1 MKSKK
6 RLWKKALSVFMTAV
20 MLMTCWVFFA
30 PTKAD
35 AASAGSYYVK
45 VNYKVTND
53 AGQYD
58 NTYTG
63 KSSFNTGKDTNNRAG
78 FSIFY
83 KTNNGTGTEY
93 EVYWDIGR
101 KAGSKGQASGSGATV
116 NSATGNMTS
125 TGTYVATA
133 TIPGFPSYLFA
144 CNDDDTWGNSIYE
157 ITSIQV
163 GSSSS
168 NLTTIWSGTG
178 YLNSSTKQKYISI
191 NPTSESGNDS
201 SYAYVNTDTPR
212 KWNFPAAT
220 TITGLSATTMTIDKV
235 TGSKTSAV
243 MTGVVKDQY
252 GVNWYQAP
260 TYSVLNASNTSVSN
274 PSRTTSGDGVT
285 LTATTACLTT
295 ANGYS
300 TATGQAKFT
309 LKATRGNATQSVTI
323 TVASPTYYV
332 YFYDGDGNQI
342 ASKSCY
348 YNGSVTA
355 PTSADKSPD
364 ATNHYQFNGSWDK
377 GYTGIKSDTATN
389 AQFNAIAHTFQYA
402 NNNDGTHH
410 VSCTGCSYTTDEEHG
425 YAVTTVNAQCE
436 TNGAKNYKCT
446 KCGDTYSETLPATG
460 HAFDVSSGVKI
471 QTNGKDGAH
480 YYKCSHLNC
489 NEYGVGTTKNA
500 TEPHTWDEGVVTKES
515 TCDVLGNKLYTCT
528 VCGATYTEDIPV
540 KGHTLQKV
548 EYKAPTCTVAGNQEY
563 YVCTVA
569 GCGKVFSD
577 AAATTA
583 TTVDKMTI
591 AATGHDYTGDIHS
604 LNNGTHNWACKNGCG
619 TYGYNK
625 TEGDYLS
632 CSYGSNTY
640 KDENVHA
647 KYCACGYST
656 GDTEHDWKSVNV
668 VAATCSATGTES
680 FKCAGCAATKDVTLP
695 INPDA
700 HKYGSWVVDTPA
712 KCEQPGQDKRVC
724 EYNSSHVET
733 RASAALV
740 HDYSA
745 KTVDPAYLVSDAS
758 CTAPAKYYVSCSLC
772 GKSSQG
778 TDMEATFTDGAALG
792 HDWGEYTYTEAT
804 HSRTCTR
811 CSEVD
816 SGNHSYKNDI
826 TKPTCTTDGYTTHT
840 CTVCGRVYVDTPVEK
855 LGHDYTEK
863 IIDDAHLKSEADC
876 TTSSIYYFD
885 CLRCEANAKDDPDAQ
900 DKIYYE
906 GSALGHSIESYNY
919 NNDATCFADG
929 TETGY
934 CTRCNLDITRTAT
947 GTKLEHSFTNY
958 VSDGNANCKADGTET
973 AYCDHGCGT
982 SSTRTAVGSHLDPSL
997 HVRVNVAGSYV
1008 APTCT
1013 TAGKDYDIMCSV
1025 CKTIL
1030 NTGAEIPALG
1040 HDYTEKLPNDVHLK
1054 TPATCEDVAVYFYDC
1069 SRCDM
1074 NAKNDPAAQDKIYT
1088 NGDPLGHEKIQKIES
1103 TYLKEAATCTSKA
1116 VYYYACKNCGEAL
1129 DETFEY
1135 GIISGHSF
1143 TTYVDDNNATC
1154 FTNGT
1159 QTAHCDNEGC
1169 TATDSRVIT
1178 GSKLK
1183 HEFTDYTSND
1193 DATCKDD
1200 GTKTASCN
1208 HGCGTTSTIRDVDSR
1223 LSVAHTPGTEVE
1235 VLVPATCTE
1244 EGVGRSFCSVC
1255 GLEFNPAIPVDE
1267 NAHLWDEGTLTRPV
1281 YDEATGTWSEGT
1293 VTYTCTRDDSHVKT
1307 ENAVRADYT
1316 GYDAIV
1322 SELEAIV
1329 ASGKLTEKGNKMITD
1344 ALDKYAVADNLV
1356 TTEQPIIDAAAN
1368 ALKALKEEIEIAVK
1382 NGTIV
1387 KPDFSGFDSAVEEFD
1402 GYESSEDIKQRVED
1416 IKEAVDIIRND
1427 PNSTKK
1433 DDQKRVDDYEAEV
1446 LSIIDSLT
1454 RCLRGE
1460 HEYSSI
1466 YTVDKESTCTE
1477 KGSKSKHCIYC
1488 GEKGESVEI
1497 DLKAH
1502 EYGEWSVKTPAS
1514 CGIEGVEARYCTVCG
1529 DEQTRTL
1536 AAVTHEW
1543 GEWVVIS
1550 VANCQHGGQEK
1561 SVCAYCGAE
1570 KIRGTSKTDHKI
1582 VIIPA
1587 VKATCETAGSSQ
1599 GKYCEYCG
1607 LILVEPQTIPA
1618 TGHGDYDGD
1627 GSCDACGRPNDGPCD
1642 CICHKDFWLMR
1653 VIYKILQFFWKL
1665 FKIGHTCSCGATH
1678 Y

>member
-6 RLWKKALSVFMTAV
+6 RLWRKALSVFMTAV

-35 AASAGSYYVK
+35 AASAG
-45 VNYKVTND
+45 NYFLKVTLNVTTYWNNN
-53 AGQYD
+53 AGKCYLR
-58 NTYTG
+58 YY
-63 KSSFNTGKDTNNRAG
+63 
-78 FSIFY
+78 Y
-83 KTNNGTGTEY
+83 KPTNGTGTETYKDIDVGAGAMKSPNGERSFTY
-93 EVYWDIGR
+93 EC
-101 KAGSKGQASGSGATV
+101 
-116 NSATGNMTS
+116 
-125 TGTYVATA
+125 
-133 TIPGFPSYLFA
+133 PGFPTKIAIKLDGMDNTKNFA
-144 CNDDDTWGNSIYE
+144 CTGVSLGIGNTSGSYTTVSDITTDSFSKGTYGTSGEHE
-157 ITSIQV
+157 IITL
-163 GSSSS
+163 GSSAYPKASS
-168 NLTTIWSGTG
+168 
-178 YLNSSTKQKYISI
+178 
-191 NPTSESGNDS
+191 
-201 SYAYVNTDTPR
+201 
-212 KWNFPAAT
+212 
-220 TITGLSATTMTIDKV
+220 ITGLSGTTLNINKS
-235 TGSKTSAV
+235 TGSVTSGV
-243 MTGVVKDQY
+243 FTGVVYDQY
-252 GVNWYQAP
+252 GVSWYEAP
-260 TYSVLNASNTSVSN
+260 TYSVLNASNSSVSN
-274 PSRTTSGDGVT
+274 PSRTTSGDGVQ
-285 LTATTACLTT
+285 LTATTACLTS
-295 ANGYS
+295 ANSYNSS
-300 TATGQAKFT
+300 TGNANFT
-309 LKATRGNATQSVTI
+309 LKATCGSASQSATI
-323 TVASPTYYV
+323 TVHSPTYYV
-332 YFYDGDGNQI
+332 YFFNGNDIFTPI
-342 ASKSCY
+342 ATEECF
-348 YNGSVTA
+348 YNGTVTA
-355 PTSADKSPD
+355 PTSANKNPD
-364 ATNHYQFNGSWDK
+364 ATYHYVFNNTWDTS
-377 GYTGIKSDTATN
+377 YSQVTSDVYTN
-389 AQFNAIAHTFQYA
+389 AQFDATAHSFQYA
-402 NNNDGTHH
+402 DNGDGTTHH
-410 VSCTGCSYTTDEEHG
+410 VSCTGCSYTTDEAHD
-425 YAVTTVNAQCE
+425 YAVTTINPQCE
-436 TNGAKNYKCT
+436 TDGSKNYKCT
-446 KCGDTYSETLPATG
+446 KCAYSYSETLDATG
-460 HAFDVSSGVKI
+460 HDFSGAVKI

-480 YYKCSHLNC
+480 YYKCNHLNC
-489 NEYGVGTTKNA
+489 NEYGVGTVKNA
-500 TEPHTWDEGVVTKES
+500 TEPHTWDAGVVTKES
-515 TCDVLGNKLYTCT
+515 TCDVLGIKTYTCT

-548 EYKAPTCTVAGNQEY
+548 EYKAPTCTSAGNQEY
-563 YVCTVA
+563 YVCTVDT
-569 GCGKVFSD
+569 CGKVFED

-583 TTVDKMTI
+583 TTVEKMTI

-604 LNNGTHNWACKNGCG
+604 LNDGTHNWACKNGCG
-619 TYGYNK
+619 TFGYNK
-625 TEGDYLS
+625 TEGATIS

-640 KDENVHA
+640 KDEDYHA
-647 KYCACGYST
+647 KFCVCGYST
-656 GDTEHDWKSVNV
+656 GDTAHDWKSINV
-668 VAATCSATGTES
+668 DAATCSATGTET
-680 FKCAGCAATKDVTLP
+680 FKCAGCAATKDVEIP
-695 INPDA
+695 VDPDA

-724 EYNSSHVET
+724 EYDSSHVDT
-733 RASAALV
+733 RESAALV
-740 HDYSA
+740 HDYSK

-778 TDMEATFTDGAALG
+778 TDKEATFTDGDALG

-811 CSEVD
+811 CGTVET
-816 SGNHSYKNDI
+816 GTHSYKNVI
-826 TKPTCTTDGYTTHT
+826 TLPTCIADGYTTHT
-840 CTVCGRVYVDTPVEK
+840 CTVCGREYVDTPVTK

-863 IIDDAHLKSEADC
+863 IVNDAHLKSEADC

-885 CLRCEANAKDDPDAQ
+885 CSRCEANAKDDPDAQ
-900 DKIYYE
+900 DKTFFE
-906 GSALGHSIESYNY
+906 GAPLGHDVVNYVY

-929 TETGY
+929 TETGR
-934 CTRCNLDITRTAT
+934 CSRCNLDVTRTAT
-947 GTKLEHSFTNY
+947 GTKLTHSFTNY

-973 AYCDHGCGT
+973 AACDHGCGT
-982 SSTRTAVGSHLDPSL
+982 TNTRTAVDSHLDPSL
-997 HVRVNVAGSYV
+997 HVRVNVVGSNK

-1013 TAGKDYDIMCSV
+1013 EAGKDYDIMCNV
-1025 CKTIL
+1025 CKQIL
-1030 NTGAEIPALG
+1030 ETGAEISALG

-1054 TPATCEDVAVYFYDC
+1054 SKATCKEAAVYFYDC

-1074 NAKNDPAAQDKIYT
+1074 NAKNDPDAQDKIYT

-1103 TYLKEAATCTSKA
+1103 KYLKEAATCTSKA
-1116 VYYYACKNCGEAL
+1116 VYYYACKNC
-1129 DETFEY
+1129 DEVLEDTFEY
-1135 GIISGHSF
+1135 GTISGHSF

-1169 TATDSRVIT
+1169 DATDTRVVT

-1193 DATCKDD
+1193 DATCKED

-1208 HGCGTTSTIRDVDSR
+1208 HGCGTTSTIIDVDSR

-1255 GLEFNPAIPVDE
+1255 GLEFNPSIPVDA

-1293 VTYTCTRDDSHVKT
+1293 ITYTCTRDASHVKT

-1316 GYDAIV
+1316 EYDAIV

-1329 ASGKLTEKGNKMITD
+1329 ASGKLTDKGNKMITD
-1344 ALDKYAVADNLV
+1344 ALDKYAVDDNLV

-1368 ALKALKEEIEIAVK
+1368 ALKALKEEIEIAVN

-1446 LSIIDSLT
+1446 RSIIDSLT
-1454 RCLRGE
+1454 LCLRGE

-1514 CGIEGVEARYCTVCG
+1514 CGIEGVEARYCTVC
-1529 DEQTRTL
+1529 DHEQTRTL

-1587 VKATCETAGSSQ
+1587 VKATCETAGSTQ
-1599 GKYCEYCG
+1599 GKYCEDCG